1 MKRCYELHYDGKI
14 ITGTAKELRK
24 LTETL
29 KCYWELHLYLPS
41 SMRTEEKHRMNI
53 VDMREALRLKERG
66 YTNKSLAKKYHVC
79 PDYMGRVLIQ
89 MKTETL

>member
-1 MKRCYELHYDGKI
+1 MRYELHYNRKVI
-14 ITGTAKELRK
+14 AGTPDELRR
-24 LTETL
+24 LAATL
-29 KCYWELHLYLPS
+29 KCYWELHVYISS

-79 PDYMGRVLIQ
+79 PDYMGRVLVQ
-89 MKTETL
+89 MKSETL

>member
-1 MKRCYELHYDGKI
+1 MRYALHY
-14 ITGTAKELRK
+14 TGMVLIGDEPELRRLASR
-24 LTETL
+24 LT
-29 KCYWELHLYLPS
+29 CYWELHVYIFS

-79 PDYMGRVLIQ
+79 PDYMRRVLVQ

>member
-1 MKRCYELHYDGKI
+1 MRYELHYNKKVI
-14 ITGTAKELRK
+14 PGTQDELRR
-24 LTETL
+24 LAATL
-29 KCYWELHLYLPS
+29 KCYWELHVYISS

-79 PDYMGRVLIQ
+79 PDYMGRVLVQ
-89 MKTETL
+89 MKTEII